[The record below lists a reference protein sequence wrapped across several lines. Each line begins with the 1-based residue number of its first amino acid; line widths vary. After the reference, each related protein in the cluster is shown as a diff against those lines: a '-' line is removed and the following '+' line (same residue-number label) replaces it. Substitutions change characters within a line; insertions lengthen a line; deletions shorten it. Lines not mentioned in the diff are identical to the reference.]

1 MAYTWIWERKK
12 WKKST
17 ARSSK
22 NQVLYNRVYN
32 NVVKHE
38 DIVRL
43 SKSGRCCEVGPKF
56 CKNLSLLWGF
66 RLVMGC
72 CMEVIIN
79 TGLIAQR
86 KPLNGIPLGERQ
98 TDYNNQ
104 LIISE

>member
-1 MAYTWIWERKK
+1 MDLGKK
-12 WKKST
+12 KKLKNNTS
-17 ARSSK
+17 RSSK
-22 NQVLYNRVYN
+22 NQVVYN

-38 DIVRL
+38 DIDPHY
-43 SKSGRCCEVGPKF
+43 GRCCEVGPKF
-56 CKNLSLLWGF
+56 CNNLSLLWGF

-98 TDYNNQ
+98 TDNNNQ
-104 LIISE
+104 LIIICK